1 MFPKFNQLTQSVH
14 EDGKGGYIIKDLP
27 IEKEKP
33 IEQPISAEPVVMR
46 GEEKSVLAE
55 LKKAREE
62 LASLKAELA
71 EVKQTP
77 TLKTELIAIK
87 EPIIKEPIISK

>member
-87 EPIIKEPIISK
+87 KPIIKEPIISK